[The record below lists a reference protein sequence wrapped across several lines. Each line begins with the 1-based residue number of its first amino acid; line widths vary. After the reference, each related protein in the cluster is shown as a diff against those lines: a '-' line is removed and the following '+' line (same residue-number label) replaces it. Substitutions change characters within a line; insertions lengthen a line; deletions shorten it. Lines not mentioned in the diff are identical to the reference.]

1 MSYIGSP
8 LAVTREMPP
17 NEIPGC
23 DEINMEPNP
32 AYGVLPPDQVKMES
46 NPAYQQLTFH
56 SGWPSNT
63 NWR

>member
-8 LAVTREMPP
+8 LAVTSQMPP
-17 NEIPGC
+17 NETPGC
-23 DEINMEPNP
+23 DKINMEPNP

-56 SGWPSNT
+56 SNRPSNT
-63 NWR
+63 N